1 MFMTVDIRRH
11 RHLIF
16 NGELPPGFK
25 LIENWSEGDR
35 YFFMVAGSLD
45 NTLNTI
51 SPVVVL
57 LDSGELVISMDG
69 WHSKE
74 DALKHAEKGEYFYIG
89 EGIIHSGIGKC

>member
-1 MFMTVDIRRH
+1 MFMTVDIRKH

-16 NGELPPGFK
+16 NGELPSGFK

-57 LDSGELVISMDG
+57 LDSGELVISMGG
-69 WHSKE
+69 WYSKE

-89 EGIIHSGIGKC
+89 EGIVHSGIGKC

>member
-1 MFMTVDIRRH
+1 MFMTVDIRKH

-16 NGELPPGFK
+16 NGELPSGFK
-25 LIENWSEGDR
+25 LTRAWGQGDR
-35 YFFMVAGSLD
+35 YFFVVAGSLD

-57 LDSGELVISMDG
+57 LDSGELVISMGG

-74 DALKHAEKGEYFYIG
+74 VALKHAEKGEYFYIG
-89 EGIIHSGIGKC
+89 EGIVHSGIGKC

>member
-1 MFMTVDIRRH
+1 MR
-11 RHLIF
+11 
-16 NGELPPGFK
+16 G
-25 LIENWSEGDR
+25 GDR

-57 LDSGELVISMDG
+57 LDSGELVISMGG